1 MQEKKE
7 GAASVGAALE
17 VINRRGS
24 YQQPPATSPK
34 KAEGKKRK
42 SPCTPYREKGK
53 GKERQTGFPKETVF
67 RAGARVRTA
76 LRAQLDA
83 DLDMAVR
90 AFKGTAS
97 DRRLWASIAWRV
109 GVENFH
115 YALADKLKENDVDKA
130 VLRTPAAAFQA
141 FLNERFPKPKSK
153 GGAA

>member
-53 GKERQTGFPKETVF
+53 GKETRRGSCGTVC
-67 RAGARVRTA
+67 RARARGMRTKLMA
-76 LRAQLDA
+76 ELDR
-83 DLDMAVR
+83 DLDRLSAVYHPTP
-90 AFKGTAS
+90 G
-97 DRRLWASIAWRV
+97 DRCQWASIALRV

-115 YALADKLKENDVDKA
+115 FAVEDKFREDAADGTNFFRPPA
-130 VLRTPAAAFQA
+130 VFQA
-141 FLNERFPKPKSK
+141 YLNRRFPKK
-153 GGAA
+153 GGAR